1 MGLGWS
7 GKDLK
12 SLPGRNHLTA
22 GSLRI
27 RPKTGFPS
35 GPDVTSVPPPPN
47 PGGKGLC
54 PVFRA
59 ELCSPQNSYVEVK
72 LCLLKFIC

>member
-12 SLPGRNHLTA
+12 RLPGRNHLTA

-35 GPDVTSVPPPPN
+35 GPDVTSVPPHQTLEEKDCVLCFGLNCAPPRIHMLQSN
-47 PGGKGLC
+47 C
-54 PVFRA
+54 A
-59 ELCSPQNSYVEVK
+59 S
-72 LCLLKFIC
+72 